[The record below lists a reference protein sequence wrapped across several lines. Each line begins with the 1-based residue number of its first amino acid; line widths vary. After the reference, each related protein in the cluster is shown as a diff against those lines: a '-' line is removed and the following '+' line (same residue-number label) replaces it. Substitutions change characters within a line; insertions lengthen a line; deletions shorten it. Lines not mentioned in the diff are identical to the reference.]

1 MKKSMEELVQLAQ
14 EGNQDAIAELYEQTY
29 NSVYQSVRVII
40 KDEEEA
46 LDIVQDSYI
55 KGFQNLDKLGDPQK
69 FQAWM
74 KAIAANCARDY
85 LRKKKPALFS
95 ERIDE
100 DGEEIDLR
108 HQDDCLDHMPEEI
121 IDRQETTR
129 LMNDILGTLKAE
141 QRLAVVMYYYEEMS
155 IREIAETL
163 GCSENTVKSR
173 LKYARDKIEVEVRK
187 LEKKGTKLYSLAPI
201 PFFTWLLRM
210 AKQQGI
216 AFALDGLDA
225 VMATAGAGT
234 VTGEAATTVGAATA
248 AGETAAATAGGSTS
262 GTVAASAAVK
272 VAGSAAGKT
281 VATKVVASTLA
292 LTMAAGAGVVVVNNI
307 NREEKNEAAH
317 AIYEEFLD
325 RYQEAFEMD
334 GASFRLEYNRFWNEI
349 GKDILEQN
357 PDIDL
362 TKTNDWRLKYTSGE
376 DFGNGILLPDTAY
389 EPNMSGLFLLENHLE
404 DEDIRF
410 AYHDINDD
418 GVDEMFVAK
427 FYRGDIQESEIAVYA
442 VEDEKILR
450 GKVHCMFDGD
460 LHTWGFTDSEIAE
473 YVDPG
478 IVYIRMGAGY
488 YDNMP
493 NIGKPD
499 CEWQL
504 LYRAEAKEKTDII
517 EPGAAETTEAITT
530 EDAAVVI
537 IEALPGTYRYEVD
550 MKDLLEIPGGREYM
564 IFHNFTI
571 TVTDDEIIIEDIGEA
586 EKSIDNRN
594 TFIQDMQADGYTI
607 QPEEMAYLSYDNW
620 GILRIDRA
628 SIEFKEPNILTFD
641 EVSFEG
647 PTAPIGKVNAIDFG
661 RERILLT
668 YYGMA
673 PHEALYVYHKDTD
686 RGWYDSACFGGLWF
700 SNNETFPPR

>member
-1 MKKSMEELVQLAQ
+1 MKKSVAELVERAHKGDQ
-14 EGNQDAIAELYEQTY
+14 EAIAELYEQTY
-29 NSVYQSVRVII
+29 SSVYQSVRAVM
-40 KDEEEA
+40 KDEDEA

-55 KGFQNLDKLGDPQK
+55 KGFQNLDKLGDPEK
-69 FQAWM
+69 YQAWM
-74 KAIAANCARDY
+74 KRLASNMAIDY
-85 LRKKKPALFS
+85 LRKKRPALFT

-108 HQDDCLDHMPEEI
+108 HQDDCLEHMPEEV

-129 LMNDILGTLKAE
+129 LMNDILATLSQE
-141 QRLAVVMYYYEEMS
+141 QRMAVVMYYYEEMS
-155 IREIAETL
+155 VREIAHEL

-173 LKYARDKIEVEVRK
+173 LKYARSKIEVEVRK
-187 LEKKGTKLYSLAPI
+187 LEKKGTKLYSLAPM

-210 AKQQGI
+210 AKEQGI
-216 AFALDGLDA
+216 SFVLDGLDA
-225 VMATAGAGT
+225 VMATGIATA
-234 VTGEAATTVGAATA
+234 GEATATTGAATA
-248 AGETAAATAGGSTS
+248 TGEVAATTAGSTAS
-262 GTVAASAAVK
+262 GNAVAGAAVK
-272 VAGSAAGKT
+272 TAGSTAGKT
-281 VATKVVASTLA
+281 VATKVVAGALA
-292 LTMAAGAGVVVVNNI
+292 VTMAAGAGAVAVNNI
-307 NREEKNEAAH
+307 NREKENEAAH
-317 AIYEEFLD
+317 VIYEEFLE
-325 RYQEAFEMD
+325 RYQDAFELD
-334 GASFRLEYNRFWNEI
+334 GASFRLEYDRFWSEI
-349 GKDILEQN
+349 GEDILEQN
-357 PDIDL
+357 PNIDL
-362 TKTNDWRLKYTSGE
+362 SKTNDWYLSYTSGE
-376 DFGNGILLPDTAY
+376 DFDNGILLPDTVY
-389 EPNMSGLFLLENHLE
+389 EPNMSGLFLLETQLE

-418 GVDEMFVAK
+418 GIDEMFIAK
-427 FYRGDIQESEIAVYA
+427 FYRGDLQENEIAVYA
-442 VEDEKILR
+442 VEKGKVLR
-450 GKVHCMFDGD
+450 GKVHCMFDGE

-478 IVYIRMGAGY
+478 VVYIRMGAGY

-493 NIGKPD
+493 NIGKPN

-504 LYRAEAKEKTDII
+504 LYRAEGKEKTDII
-517 EPGAAETTEAITT
+517 ELGAAETTEAITT
-530 EDAAVVI
+530 EDAALVI

-594 TFIQDMQADGYTI
+594 TFIQDMQAEGYTI

-628 SIEFKEPNILTFD
+628 SIEFTEPNILTFD
-641 EVSFEG
+641 EVGFEG
-647 PTAPIGKVNAIDFG
+647 PTAPMGKVNAIDFG

-673 PHEALYVYHKDTD
+673 PHEALYVYHKDAD
-686 RGWYDSACFGGLWF
+686 RGWYDSACFGGLCF
-700 SNNETFPPR
+700 SNNETFPPK

>member
-1 MKKSMEELVQLAQ
+1 MKKSMEELVQLALEGDQ
-14 EGNQDAIAELYEQTY
+14 ESIAELYEQTY
-29 NSVYQSVRVII
+29 NSVYQSVRTLI
-40 KDEEEA
+40 KDEDEA

-55 KGFQNLDKLGDPQK
+55 KGFHNLDKLGEPKK

-74 KAIAANCARDY
+74 KAIAANRARDY
-85 LRKKKPALFS
+85 LRKKRPTLFS
-95 ERIDE
+95 ERVDE

-108 HQDDCLDHMPEEI
+108 HQDDCLEHMPEEV

-187 LEKKGTKLYSLAPI
+187 LEKKGTKLYSLAPM

-210 AKQQGI
+210 AKEQGI
-216 AFALDGLDA
+216 SFVLDGLDA
-225 VMATAGAGT
+225 VMATGIATA
-234 VTGEAATTVGAATA
+234 GEATATTGAATA
-248 AGETAAATAGGSTS
+248 TGEVAATTAGSTAS
-262 GTVAASAAVK
+262 GNAVAGAAVK
-272 VAGSAAGKT
+272 TAGSTAGKT
-281 VATKVVASTLA
+281 VATKVVAGALA
-292 LTMAAGAGVVVVNNI
+292 VTMAAGAGAVAVNNI
-307 NREEKNEAAH
+307 NREKENEAAH
-317 AIYEEFLD
+317 VIYEEFLE
-325 RYQEAFEMD
+325 RYQDAFELD
-334 GASFRLEYNRFWNEI
+334 GASFRLEYDRFWSEI
-349 GKDILEQN
+349 GEDILEQN
-357 PDIDL
+357 PNIDL
-362 TKTNDWRLKYTSGE
+362 SKTNDWYLSYTSGE
-376 DFGNGILLPDTAY
+376 DFGNGILLPDTVY
-389 EPNMSGLFLLENHLE
+389 EPNMSGLFLLETQLE

-418 GVDEMFVAK
+418 GIDEMFIAK
-427 FYRGDIQESEIAVYA
+427 FYRGDLQENEIAVYA
-442 VEDEKILR
+442 VEKGKVLR
-450 GKVHCMFDGD
+450 GKVHCMFDGE

-478 IVYIRMGAGY
+478 VVYIRMGAGY

-493 NIGKPD
+493 NIGKPN

-504 LYRAEAKEKTDII
+504 LYRAEGKEKTDII

-530 EDAAVVI
+530 EDAALVI
-537 IEALPGTYRYEVD
+537 IEDLPGTYRYEVD

-594 TFIQDMQADGYTI
+594 AFIQDMQAEGYTI

-628 SIEFKEPNILTFD
+628 SIEFTEPNILTFD
-641 EVSFEG
+641 EVGFEG
-647 PTAPIGKVNAIDFG
+647 PTAPMGKVNAIDFG

-700 SNNETFPPR
+700 MNNETFPPR